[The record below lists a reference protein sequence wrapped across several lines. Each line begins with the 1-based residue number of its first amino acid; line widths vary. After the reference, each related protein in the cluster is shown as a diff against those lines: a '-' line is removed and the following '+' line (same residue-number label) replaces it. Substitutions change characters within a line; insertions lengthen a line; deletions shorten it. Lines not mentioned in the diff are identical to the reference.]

1 MGMVSARGT
10 SLNEGIKFGR
20 IFYYSEHMGHAA
32 FDEIK
37 EPTIV
42 VAVDLTPGD
51 TIRFGKLDVVGLVV
65 KNAAPNSHTVIL
77 SRTMGLPALRGEEV
91 SAQWHGLPA
100 IIDGSGEL
108 IVDPDEPTR
117 LEYALKADDYDARK
131 NELARV
137 SRALSA
143 VTKSGKSILLYAN
156 INAVSDVENAVA
168 SGATGI
174 GNFKTEFMFMESSE
188 LPGEE
193 EQFQIYTSM
202 ASRLG
207 TGKFVI
213 RTLDVGADKT
223 PSYLHL
229 EPEENPALGYRA
241 IRISL
246 DRHDIFV
253 PQIRAILRASGFADV
268 AIMYPMIVSVD
279 EVLQIK
285 EIVDQ
290 VMADLAREGI
300 PFNRDIEQGIM
311 IETPAAVLISDDLAP
326 LVDFF
331 SIGTNDLTQYML
343 AIDRMNPRLAER
355 YGPDHP
361 AILRSIKLVTEN
373 ARRAGT
379 WVSISGELAADA
391 ALTSTFLEYG
401 VDALTVS
408 PSKIPQLKVA
418 VNNLD

>member
-1 MGMVSARGT
+1 MGMVAARGT
-10 SLNEGIKFGR
+10 SLNEGIRFGR
-20 IFYYSEHMGHAA
+20 IFYYSEQAGHAA
-32 FDEIK
+32 FDEIE

-42 VAVDLTPGD
+42 VAVDLTPRD
-51 TIRFGKLDVVGLVV
+51 TIRFGRLNVVGLVV
-65 KNAAPNSHTVIL
+65 KNAAPNSHTAIL
-77 SRTMGLPALRGEEV
+77 SRTMGLPALCGEEV
-91 SAQWHGLPA
+91 DAQWHGLPA
-100 IIDGSGEL
+100 IIDGAGEL
-108 IVDPDEPTR
+108 IVDPDELTR
-117 LEYALKADDYDARK
+117 SEYALRADDYDARQR
-131 NELARV
+131 EMASV
-137 SRALSA
+137 SRDLSA

-156 INAVSDVENAVA
+156 INAVSDVENAIA
-168 SGATGI
+168 NGAAGI

-193 EQFQIYTSM
+193 EQFRIYTSM

-223 PSYLHL
+223 PGYLHL

-246 DRHDIFV
+246 DRRDTFE
-253 PQIRAILRASGFADV
+253 PQLRAILRASAYADV

-285 EIVDQ
+285 QIVDQ
-290 VMADLAREGI
+290 VMEDLTREGI
-300 PFNRDIEQGIM
+300 PFNREIEQGIM

-343 AIDRMNPRLAER
+343 AIDRTNPRLAER
-355 YGPDHP
+355 YGPYHP

-373 ARRAGT
+373 AGRADT
-379 WVSISGELAADA
+379 WVSISGELAGDES
-391 ALTSTFLEYG
+391 LTRTFLEYG

-408 PSKIPQLKVA
+408 PSRIPQLKVA
-418 VNNLD
+418 VSNLD

>member
-1 MGMVSARGT
+1 VGMVAARGT

-42 VAVDLTPGD
+42 VAVDLTPRD
-51 TIRFGKLDVVGLVV
+51 TIRFGRLDVVGLVV
-65 KNAAPNSHTVIL
+65 KNAAPNSHTAIL
-77 SRTMGLPALRGEEV
+77 SRTMGLPALCGEEV

-117 LEYALKADDYDARK
+117 SEYALRADDYDARQR
-131 NELARV
+131 ELASV
-137 SRALSA
+137 SRDLSA

-156 INAVSDVENAVA
+156 INAVSDVENAIA
-168 SGATGI
+168 NGAAGI

-193 EQFQIYTSM
+193 QQFQIYTSM

-207 TGKFVI
+207 T
-213 RTLDVGADKT
+213 LDVGADKT
-223 PSYLHL
+223 PGYLHL

-246 DRHDIFV
+246 DRRDIFV
-253 PQIRAILRASGFADV
+253 PQIRAILRASAFADV

-290 VMADLAREGI
+290 VMEALTGEGI

-343 AIDRMNPRLAER
+343 AIDRTNPRLAER
-355 YGPDHP
+355 YGTNHP

-373 ARRAGT
+373 AHGAGT
-379 WVSISGELAADA
+379 WVSISGELAADE

-418 VNNLD
+418 VSNID